1 MFRIILSALAGA
13 VFLVWNAAAE
23 PTMAQVQASARW
35 SAKLQAPLQKVL
47 QGFEYIDE
55 YSRIMDQA
63 VSGDLPEAEAHRQI
77 TTVTEDL
84 NRRVD
89 DYVAALEALPPH
101 PMPDHPLGAAMQD
114 IRVQLIGQASLLED
128 FFGRLDSL
136 SRKAI
141 EGDVDAVDQ
150 LGGEI
155 FRSGAFLVGT
165 DIALLRTQVA
175 ALETDNPLR
184 NLNLAAIGHTQ
195 FTREVMLAEATYR
208 FGPSPGFSDGDL
220 DLAATV
226 LADARREIAHG
237 KRNAASMRALLI
249 AEKATPDAPQELYD
263 TLLAMLDTFNE
274 DWAEMSAAITEC
286 EALLE
291 MMIEGD
297 EGADAAFDAF
307 LVSSGVLS
315 QNLVDRQLA
324 RSQMLAN

>member
-13 VFLVWNAAAE
+13 IFLVWNAAAE
-23 PTMAQVQASARW
+23 PTMADMQASARW
-35 SAKLQAPLQKVL
+35 SAKLQAPLQKML
-47 QGFEYIDE
+47 RGFDNIDE
-55 YSRIMDQA
+55 YSRIMEDA
-63 VSGDLPEAEAHRQI
+63 VTGNLPEDEANRQI
-77 TTVTEDL
+77 TTVTDDL

-101 PMPDHPLGAAMQD
+101 PMPDHPIGKAMLE

-128 FFGRLDSL
+128 FFARLDTL

-141 EGDVDAVDQ
+141 AGDIDAVDQ

-175 ALETDNPLR
+175 ALETENPLR
-184 NLNLAAIGHTQ
+184 NLNLAGIAHTE
-195 FTREVMLAEATYR
+195 FLREVMLAEATYR

-220 DLAATV
+220 DLAARV

-237 KRNAASMRALLI
+237 KRNAASMRTLLI
-249 AEKATPDAPQELYD
+249 AEKAIPGAPQDLYD
-263 TLLAMLDTFNE
+263 RMLAMVDTFDE
-274 DWAEMSAAITEC
+274 DWAELSAALTDC
-286 EALLE
+286 ETLLE

-297 EGADAAFDAF
+297 EGTDAAFDEL
-307 LVSSGVLS
+307 LVSSSVLS
-315 QNLVDRQLA
+315 QNMIGRQLK
-324 RSQMLAN
+324 RSQMLSY